1 MNTYKKH
8 KGGGVVMVN
17 QESNKDSCP
26 EEHLTKD
33 LSSNPAR
40 DLSRPPA
47 TPNQGFAGAGLNGVP
62 EPSFRV

>member
-1 MNTYKKH
+1 
-8 KGGGVVMVN
+8 MVN

-47 TPNQGFAGAGLNGVP
+47 TPNQGLAEAGAGAGRGLTGVP